1 MGTDRRKSGRSSLP
15 SGSEEKAAKRARPN
29 SETSQ
34 ELFKK
39 AQGGSEPGEDVQHH
53 NYRPVKFWGPNPTPT
68 KEVKL
73 TNVMKKCLA
82 AVKTLSKRQNGFFFA
97 EAFDPEE
104 MGIPDYFDIVTRAMD
119 FTSIQE
125 I

>member
-53 NYRPVKFWGPNPTPT
+53 NYR
-68 KEVKL
+68 
-73 TNVMKKCLA
+73 CA
-82 AVKTLSKRQNGFFFA
+82 AVSGSWQGLMFCIAGRGR
-97 EAFDPEE
+97 
-104 MGIPDYFDIVTRAMD
+104 RALEQPSAR
-119 FTSIQE
+119 TQRR
-125 I
+125 